1 MTWLTTMLAGED
13 VELSHEAALYW
24 RRRKTLVIADAHF
37 GKAAAFRRS
46 GVFVPEGTTEV
57 ALERLTRLLE
67 ETAAVR
73 IVFIGDFLH
82 AKEGRHP
89 DTLATIE
96 RWRER
101 HAAVEMVLV
110 RGNHDRRAGDPPREF
125 RMTCVE
131 APLLEPPFALAH
143 HPAEVE
149 GHYVL
154 AGHIHP
160 AAKLSGAGRQR
171 ARLPCFWF
179 GARVG
184 VLPAFG
190 EFTGVAVV
198 EPDANDRVYVLADEE
213 IVSVHAT
220 D

>member
-1 MTWLTTMLAGED
+1 MTWLTTALAGED

-24 RRRKTLVIADAHF
+24 RRRHTLVIADAHF

-46 GVFVPEGTTEV
+46 GVFVPEGTTEA
-57 ALERLTRLLE
+57 ALRRLTRLLE
-67 ETAAVR
+67 DTSAAR

-89 DTLATIE
+89 DTLQTIE
-96 RWRER
+96 RWRQR
-101 HAAVEMVLV
+101 HAAAEMVLV

-143 HPAEVE
+143 HPVKVE

-160 AAKLSGAGRQR
+160 AAKLSGPGRQH

-179 GARVG
+179 GADVG

-190 EFTGVAVV
+190 EFTGVALV
-198 EPDANDRVYVLADEE
+198 EPERDDRVFCIAGDEVLP
-213 IVSVHAT
+213 VR
-220 D
+220 

>member
-1 MTWLTTMLAGED
+1 MTWLTTKVSGED
-13 VELSHEAALYW
+13 IELSQDAALFW
-24 RRRKTLVIADAHF
+24 RRRQTLVIADAHF

-46 GVFVPEGTTEV
+46 GVFVPEETTEA
-57 ALERLTRLLE
+57 ALQRLTRLLE
-67 ETAAVR
+67 QTGAGR

-89 DTLATIE
+89 DTLRTIGH
-96 RWRER
+96 WRDR
-101 HAAVEMVLV
+101 HATVEMILV

-131 APLLEPPFALAH
+131 APLLEAPFALAH
-143 HPAEVE
+143 HPVEVE

-160 AAKLSGAGRQR
+160 AVKLSGAGRQH

-179 GARVG
+179 GRRVG

-190 EFTGVAVV
+190 EFTGVAIV
-198 EPDANDRVYVLADEE
+198 EPEPEDRVFCIAGDEV
-213 IVSVHAT
+213 ILVG
-220 D
+220 

>member
-1 MTWLTTMLAGED
+1 MTWLTTKVSGED
-13 VELSHEAALYW
+13 IDLSHDAALYW
-24 RRRKTLVIADAHF
+24 RGRQTLVIADAHF

-46 GVFVPEGTTEV
+46 GVFVPEETTEA
-57 ALERLTRLLE
+57 ALQRLTRLLE
-67 ETAAVR
+67 QTGAGR

-89 DTLATIE
+89 DTLKSIE
-96 RWRER
+96 RWRDR
-101 HAAVEMVLV
+101 HASVEMILV

-131 APLLEPPFALAH
+131 APLLEAPFALAH
-143 HPAEVE
+143 HPVEVE

-160 AAKLSGAGRQR
+160 AVKLSGAGRQH

-179 GARVG
+179 GKRVG

-198 EPDANDRVYVLADEE
+198 EPEPEDRVFCIAGADV
-213 IVSVHAT
+213 IPVR
-220 D
+220 

>member
-1 MTWLTTMLAGED
+1 MTWLTTKVSGED
-13 VELSHEAALYW
+13 IDLSHDAALYW
-24 RRRKTLVIADAHF
+24 RDRQTLVIADAHF

-46 GVFVPEGTTEV
+46 GVFVPEETTEA
-57 ALERLTRLLE
+57 ALQRLTRLLE
-67 ETAAVR
+67 QTGARR

-89 DTLATIE
+89 DTLKTIE

-101 HAAVEMVLV
+101 HASVEMVLV

-131 APLLEPPFALAH
+131 APLLEAPFALAH
-143 HPAEVE
+143 HPVEVE

-160 AAKLSGAGRQR
+160 AVKLSGAGRQH

-179 GARVG
+179 GKRVG

-190 EFTGVAVV
+190 EFTGVAIV
-198 EPDANDRVYVLADEE
+198 EPEPEDRVFCIAGDDV
-213 IVSVHAT
+213 IPVR
-220 D
+220 